1 MSQEKVNSS
10 HQTTRRGQSGQIVVE
25 YILLLVVGVGIATI
39 ITSQM
44 VSRNPN
50 SPGFLIVKWLDII
63 KTVGADT
70 SDDLSSSS
78 TQNP

>member
-1 MSQEKVNSS
+1 
-10 HQTTRRGQSGQIVVE
+10 VVE
-25 YILLLVVGVGIATI
+25 YILLLVVGVGVATI

-50 SPGFLIVKWLDII
+50 RPGFLIVKWLDII

-70 SDDLSSSS
+70 SDDLSSSA

>member
-1 MSQEKVNSS
+1 MSRENLNSS

-25 YILLLVVGVGIATI
+25 YILLLVVGVGVATI

-50 SPGFLIVKWLDII
+50 RPGFLIVKWLDII

-70 SDDLSSSS
+70 SDDLSSSA